1 MKTFELKTLGCKVNQ
16 YESQALRERLL
27 GLGLKEAPAEGAD
40 ICIVNTCSV
49 TRKAEADSLDTVRTF
64 NRNNPQAKIFVTGCS
79 AQNNPEIIKR
89 LNGVHAV
96 LGNDQKE
103 SLPDILEAKGAA
115 TDASSNKPLVSAF
128 HKHTRAFLKIQD
140 GCNYG
145 CSYCIIPKLR
155 GASRS
160 RQLARIVKEAKQ
172 LADNGYKE
180 IVLCGIC
187 LGAYGRDLGCKD
199 GLIKVMEEL
208 ERIEGLPRL
217 RLSSIEASDVR
228 PALIRKMGDS
238 PKVCQHLHI
247 PFQSG
252 DDEILK
258 LMRRKTLTD
267 GYRRLIRALRRQ
279 SPYIGITTDIMIGF
293 PGEKETN
300 FKNTLNFLKEVR
312 PSRMHIF
319 PFSGRKNTPAYHFKD
334 TIQNGIIKERAK
346 IMKALAKELAQDFY
360 RQNMERELDVLVE
373 ANTAKGLANRPDG
386 RGLASNS
393 QSQGYSDNYIKVY
406 IANANIPPNSLIKV
420 KADRLYQ
427 DGLLAKLRPLQN
439 LNLVIARSVATKQS
453 PLEIASPLRGS
464 Q

>member
-27 GLGLKEAPAEGAD
+27 GLGFKESPDQGAD

-49 TRKAEADSLDTVRTF
+49 TQRAEADSLKAVRTF

-79 AQNNPEIIKR
+79 AQNSPEIISR
-89 LNGVHAV
+89 LSGVQAV
-96 LGNDQKE
+96 LGNDKKE
-103 SLPDILEAKGAA
+103 YLAGALGGKEAPDISL
-115 TDASSNKPLVSAF
+115 NKPEVSAF

-187 LGAYGRDLGCKD
+187 LGAYGKDLGYKE
-199 GLIKVMEEL
+199 GLVRVIEEL
-208 ERIEGLPRL
+208 EKIDGLARL

-228 PALIRKMGDS
+228 PALIQKMGDS
-238 PKVCQHLHI
+238 SKLCRHLHI

-252 DDEILK
+252 DNAVLK
-258 LMRRKTLTD
+258 LMRRKTLTE
-267 GYRRLIRALRRQ
+267 GYRRLIRYLRRD
-279 SPYIGITTDIMIGF
+279 SPDIGITTDIIIGF
-293 PGEKETN
+293 PGEKEDN

-319 PFSGRKNTPAYHFKD
+319 PFSGRENTPAYHFKD
-334 TIQNGIIKERAK
+334 KIQNGIIKERAK
-346 IMKALAKELAQDFY
+346 IMKSLAKELAQDFC
-360 RQNMERELDVLVE
+360 RQNLGRELDVLVE
-373 ANTAKGLANRPDG
+373 TNA
-386 RGLASNS
+386 
-393 QSQGYSDNYIKVY
+393 GYSNNYIKVY
-406 IANANIPPNSLIKV
+406 IANAAISPNSLIKV
-420 KADRLYQ
+420 KADSLYQ
-427 DGLLAKLRPLQN
+427 DGLLAEL
-439 LNLVIARSVATKQS
+439 
-453 PLEIASPLRGS
+453 
-464 Q
+464 

>member
-27 GLGLKEAPAEGAD
+27 GLGFKESPNQGAD

-49 TRKAEADSLDTVRTF
+49 TQRAETDSLKAVRAF

-79 AQNNPEIIKR
+79 AQNSPEIISR
-89 LNGVHAV
+89 INGVQAV
-96 LGNDQKE
+96 LGNDKKE
-103 SLPDILEAKGAA
+103 TLPCLLAAKDIPA
-115 TDASSNKPLVSAF
+115 DASLHKPEVSCF

-160 RQLARIVKEAKQ
+160 RQLAQIVKEAKQ

-187 LGAYGRDLGCKD
+187 LGAYGRDLGDKE
-199 GLIKVMEEL
+199 GLVRVIEEL
-208 ERIEGLPRL
+208 EKIEGLARL

-228 PALIRKMGDS
+228 PALIQKMGDS
-238 PKVCQHLHI
+238 PKLCRHLHI

-252 DDEILK
+252 DDAVLK
-258 LMRRKTLTD
+258 LMRRKTLTE
-267 GYRRLIRALRRQ
+267 GYRRLIRSLRRE
-279 SPYIGITTDIMIGF
+279 SPDIGITTDIMIGF
-293 PGEKETN
+293 PGEKEDN
-300 FKNTLNFLKEVR
+300 FRNTIDFLKEAK

-319 PFSGRKNTPAYHFKD
+319 PFSPRKNTPADHFKD
-334 TIQNGIIKERAK
+334 TIGSGLIKERAK
-346 IMKALAKELAQDFY
+346 IMKSLAKELTQDFC
-360 RQNMERELDVLVE
+360 RQNLGRELDVLVE
-373 ANTAKGLANRPDG
+373 TNA
-386 RGLASNS
+386 
-393 QSQGYSDNYIKVY
+393 GYSSNYIKVY
-406 IANANIPPNSLIKV
+406 IANAAIFPNSMIKV

-427 DGLLAKLRPLQN
+427 DGLLAEL
-439 LNLVIARSVATKQS
+439 
-453 PLEIASPLRGS
+453 
-464 Q
+464 